1 MEHEF
6 GALVIAVDLIKRFHQ
21 LKEGV
26 LLCRFTRRSTNS
38 VLWSLVSSTSTY
50 DVKRPTQIRR
60 FVVALLV
67 DTVEHEFGGIQK
79 TKSPKGPDAPR

>member
-1 MEHEF
+1 VSLYSAEHEF
-6 GALVIAVDLIKRFHQ
+6 GALVI
-21 LKEGV
+21 GV
-26 LLCRFTRRSTNS
+26 EHI
-38 VLWSLVSSTSTY
+38 Y

-79 TKSPKGPDAPR
+79 TKSPKGPYAPR